1 MSQRSVRGSARQ
13 ETPTE
18 STGMP
23 VRLALMCALFAGC
36 VLVLLWR
43 LYSFQIRDT
52 ERYHRL
58 ANEERRA
65 QIPII
70 PRRGALLD
78 TNGNPLAVSVLYDSV
93 YALGPLVG
101 DPENTAA
108 VLSPVLELPQ
118 HEIRA
123 KLDKEN
129 NRPVVLKSR
138 VASAVSERVRS
149 LELPGVYL
157 EHEPIRRYP
166 EGSLAEQILGFVGQ
180 DFKGLGG
187 LELSYE
193 DELAGTPG
201 VIDTEKDTA
210 GQEITLG
217 RRVLTPPREG
227 ADLVLTLDRYVQ
239 RTAERLLDEAV
250 KKNKARGGLIM
261 VMEPST
267 GRILAAA
274 TNPTYSLTDDVIYR
288 PEQGALYKSTIVT
301 DQYEPGS
308 TMKLVTMSSAIEE
321 GLVNPST
328 TINDTGL
335 AFVDGVAIHNW
346 DGAANGQIT
355 MTQVLIKSSN
365 VGTQWVSGL
374 LGADRFYHYLDSFG
388 FGKRTGI
395 RLPGE
400 VQGTV
405 RTNQTEN
412 WTRVDLATNSYG
424 QGVAVTPLQ
433 MLSAIASLAHDGV
446 LMKPQF
452 VREVRGPD
460 GTQVI
465 EPEMVGQT
473 VSPKTARTVIQ
484 MMEEVA
490 QQESL
495 RQHRIPGFRVALKTG
510 TADTP
515 TNLGYNLDLTFA
527 SVVSLLPA
535 DDPRFAVLIRLDG
548 PEALYGGVVAAP
560 VLKQLGQELFTYYRI
575 PPSDPV
581 AAASATT

>member
-1 MSQRSVRGSARQ
+1 
-13 ETPTE
+13 
-18 STGMP
+18 
-23 VRLALMCALFAGC
+23 MCALFAGC
-36 VLVLLWR
+36 VVVLLWR

-58 ANEERRA
+58 ASEERRA

-78 TNGNPLAVSVLYDSV
+78 ANGNPLAVSVLYDSV

-101 DPENTAA
+101 DPENTAT
-108 VLSPVLELPQ
+108 VLSPILELPSQ
-118 HEIRA
+118 EIRA
-123 KLDKEN
+123 KLEKEN

-138 VASAVSERVRS
+138 VASAVSERLRS
-149 LELPGVYL
+149 LQLPGIYL

-193 DELAGTPG
+193 EELAGSPG

-239 RTAERLLDEAV
+239 RTSERLLDEAV
-250 KKNKARGGLIM
+250 RRNKARGGLIM

-274 TNPTYSLTDDVIYR
+274 TNPTYRLTDDVIYR
-288 PEQGALYKSTIVT
+288 PEQEALYKSTIVT

-308 TMKLVTMSSAIEE
+308 TMKLVTMASAIEE
-321 GLVNPST
+321 GLVSPGT

-335 AFVDGVAIHNW
+335 AVVAGAPIRNW

-374 LGADRFYHYLDSFG
+374 LGADRFYHYVDTFG
-388 FGKRTGI
+388 FGKPTGV

-400 VQGTV
+400 VQGTL
-405 RTNQTEN
+405 RTNQTAG

-433 MLSAIASLAHDGV
+433 LLSATASLAHDGIR
-446 LMKPQF
+446 MKPQF
-452 VREVRGPD
+452 VREVRGPN

-465 EPEMVGQT
+465 EPEMVDQV
-473 VSPKTARTVIQ
+473 VSPKTARTVVE
-484 MMEEVA
+484 MMVEVA

-495 RQHRIPGFRVALKTG
+495 RQHRIPGYRIALKTG

-527 SVVSLLPA
+527 SVVALLPA

-560 VLKQLGQELFTYYRI
+560 VVKQLAQELFTYYRI

>member
-1 MSQRSVRGSARQ
+1 
-13 ETPTE
+13 
-18 STGMP
+18 
-23 VRLALMCALFAGC
+23 
-36 VLVLLWR
+36 
-43 LYSFQIRDT
+43 
-52 ERYHRL
+52 
-58 ANEERRA
+58 
-65 QIPII
+65 
-70 PRRGALLD
+70 
-78 TNGNPLAVSVLYDSV
+78 
-93 YALGPLVG
+93 
-101 DPENTAA
+101 
-108 VLSPVLELPQ
+108 
-118 HEIRA
+118 
-123 KLDKEN
+123 
-129 NRPVVLKSR
+129 
-138 VASAVSERVRS
+138 
-149 LELPGVYL
+149 
-157 EHEPIRRYP
+157 
-166 EGSLAEQILGFVGQ
+166 
-180 DFKGLGG
+180 
-187 LELSYE
+187 
-193 DELAGTPG
+193 
-201 VIDTEKDTA
+201 
-210 GQEITLG
+210 
-217 RRVLTPPREG
+217 
-227 ADLVLTLDRYVQ
+227 LDRYVQ

-274 TNPTYSLTDDVIYR
+274 TNPTYSLTDDVLYR

-308 TMKLVTMSSAIEE
+308 TMKVVTMSSAIEE

-388 FGKRTGI
+388 FGKRTGV

-405 RTNQTEN
+405 RTNQSEN

-433 MLSAIASLAHDGV
+433 MLSAIASLANDGM
-446 LMKPQF
+446 LMKPRF

-460 GTQVI
+460 GAQVI

-495 RQHRIPGFRVALKTG
+495 RQHRIPGYRIALKTG

-515 TNLGYNLDLTFA
+515 TNLGYNLDVTFA

-575 PPSDPV
+575 APSDLV
-581 AAASATT
+581 AAGSATT